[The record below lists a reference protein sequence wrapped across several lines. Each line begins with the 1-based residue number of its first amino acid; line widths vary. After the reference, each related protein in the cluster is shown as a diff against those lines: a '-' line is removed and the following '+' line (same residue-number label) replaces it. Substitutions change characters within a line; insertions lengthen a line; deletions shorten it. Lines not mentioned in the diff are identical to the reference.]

1 MIPTVLK
8 LVSGETLIADVST
21 STTPDCYEI
30 SDPMIMRG
38 GIGPNNKFV
47 MSLMPWME
55 TDQRVFTIRSEHIIS
70 KAPPTQVVQDHYE
83 YYKQIDPSEEEYDED
98 EEYDPDDMSDER
110 IVH

>member
-30 SDPMIMRG
+30 SDPLVMRG

-47 MSLMPWME
+47 MSFVPWME
-55 TDQRVFTIRSEHIIS
+55 TDQRVFTIRSENIIS
-70 KAPPTQVVQDHYE
+70 KAPPTQIIQEHYE
-83 YYKQIDPSEEEYDED
+83 LYKQTDMSEEEEYDD
-98 EEYDPDDMSDER
+98 EYDPDDMSDER

>member
-21 STTPDCYEI
+21 STTPNCFEI
-30 SDPMIMRG
+30 SDPLVMRG

-70 KAPPTQVVQDHYE
+70 KAPPTQIVQEHYE
-83 YYKQIDPSEEEYDED
+83 LYKQTDMSEEEDYDD
-98 EEYDPDDMSDER
+98 EYDPDDMSDER